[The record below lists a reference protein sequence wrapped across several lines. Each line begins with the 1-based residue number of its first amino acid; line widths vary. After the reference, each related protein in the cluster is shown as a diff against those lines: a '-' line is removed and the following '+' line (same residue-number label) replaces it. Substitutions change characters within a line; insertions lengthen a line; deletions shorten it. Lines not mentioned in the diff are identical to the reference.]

1 MKDCLTLEGAWNAN
15 LELRKDMNIM
25 KTNVENVQN
34 VCTKLLELTIDNKEK
49 DETNSRRESEVIERL
64 KEENIRKEQEYELK
78 LKEEVRRKELEV
90 EERLKDEVD
99 RKEFEYNEKLKKM
112 TSTEREKFLLKEKES
127 EKILRWKD
135 KSLEEQR
142 DRYKEV
148 MKKLKEKEMMK
159 DLPIIVT
166 SESES
171 SEEDLELNS
180 DGEFPDFTGMSK
192 NDIETYAYRIAA
204 KKAYAKGKNGRKV
217 VLKKNKKATKDPH
230 MKMLN
235 EMNENLKGIMKN
247 RLIEMKVSTA
257 TIVPLITN
265 GGNYGVI
272 IEGLLPKW
280 KDFLNLW
287 IQEKEISRKE
297 KLQFREQLQT
307 AIAAYSG
314 IKIMGEKAASI
325 AKAALTDVKDGEL
338 KTSAHSILKSVE
350 DDYGSYNKRDFGG
363 NGYKKNYNNANKE
376 EGDAPPSNNYQG
388 RNNWQGK
395 NYNAAGTKD

>member
-1 MKDCLTLEGAWNAN
+1 
-15 LELRKDMNIM
+15 
-25 KTNVENVQN
+25 
-34 VCTKLLELTIDNKEK
+34 
-49 DETNSRRESEVIERL
+49 
-64 KEENIRKEQEYELK
+64 
-78 LKEEVRRKELEV
+78 
-90 EERLKDEVD
+90 
-99 RKEFEYNEKLKKM
+99 M
-112 TSTEREKFLLKEKES
+112 TSSEKEKFLLKEKEN
-127 EKILRWKD
+127 EKLLRWKD
-135 KSLEEQR
+135 KTLEEQR
-142 DRYKEV
+142 ERYKEA
-148 MKKLKEKEMMK
+148 MRKLKEKELSK

-171 SEEDLELNS
+171 SDDDLELNS
-180 DGEFPDFTGMSK
+180 DGEFPDFSGMSK
-192 NDIETYAYRIAA
+192 NDIETYAYRMAA
-204 KKAYAKGKNGRKV
+204 KKAYGKNKTNRKV
-217 VLKKNKKATKDPH
+217 VLKKNKRAKDPH
-230 MKMLN
+230 MKML
-235 EMNENLKGIMKN
+235 ETMNENLKGIMKN

-287 IQEKEISRKE
+287 IQDKEISRKE

-350 DDYGSYNKRDFGG
+350 DDYGAYNKRDGFGG
-363 NGYKKNYNNANKE
+363 NGGYKKNYNNNNNKD
-376 EGDAPPSNNYQG
+376 EGEAPPSNNYQG
-388 RNNWQGK
+388 RNNYQGK
-395 NYNAAGTKD
+395 NYNAGTKNTPKWEGN